1 MIKVNIQASRR
12 IFYDL
17 EVEITP
23 TQYEITKNLE
33 DEDVNEN
40 SQNADAYKVLD
51 SIIDLTNIFYS
62 ENEFTDVTVNNEY
75 DN

>member
-17 EVEITP
+17 EVEMTP
-23 TQYEITKNLE
+23 TQYEIIKNLE